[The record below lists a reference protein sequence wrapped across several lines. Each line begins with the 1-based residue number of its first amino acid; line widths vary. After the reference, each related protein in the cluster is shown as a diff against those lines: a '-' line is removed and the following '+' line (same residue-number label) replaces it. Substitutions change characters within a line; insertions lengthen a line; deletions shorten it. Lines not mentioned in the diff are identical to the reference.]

1 MQNLISLYPIALPL
15 FCTTRIYL
23 PDNTTKRFIE
33 VLVDNADAATIAI
46 LKAVIECRC
55 IRYKNGRDYIK

>member
-1 MQNLISLYPIALPL
+1 MQNLITLYPIALPL

-23 PDNTTKRFIE
+23 PNNSTKRFIE
-33 VLVDNADAATIAI
+33 VLVNHADASTIGI
-46 LKAVIECRC
+46 LKTIIECRC